1 MVNHASLRDGAYYG
15 LHDPPGCQQLAASL
29 AGATELRF
37 LRFLVDMTGGRLFGE
52 FEALGREQLPA
63 WFQVRRIHC
72 DWVARVDLE
81 ATAEGVRDL

>member
-1 MVNHASLRDGAYYG
+1 MACMTGQGA
-15 LHDPPGCQQLAASL
+15 QQLAASL

-37 LRFLVDMTGGRLFGE
+37 FGFWSIGPGGRLFGE
-52 FEALGREQLPA
+52 FEAPGREQLLA
-63 WFQVRRIHC
+63 WFQARKIHC